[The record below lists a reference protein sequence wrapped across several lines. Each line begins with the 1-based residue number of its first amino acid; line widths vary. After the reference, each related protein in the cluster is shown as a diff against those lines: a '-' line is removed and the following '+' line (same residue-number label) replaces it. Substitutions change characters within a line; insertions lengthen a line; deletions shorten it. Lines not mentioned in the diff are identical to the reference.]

1 MFSGTNNIVF
11 SNGEISTNISSA
23 DLSTDSTNLSTTSS
37 NQVVSSI
44 SALTHRS
51 VKYLVQVGVNA
62 SNKFQTSEINVIHHG
77 GSAFMTEYGR
87 VGNTDDNLATFDAD
101 VNTNNLRLLATP
113 ANANTIIKVFKT
125 AFKI

>member
-1 MFSGTNNIVF
+1 
-11 SNGEISTNISSA
+11 
-23 DLSTDSTNLSTTSS
+23 
-37 NQVVSSI
+37 
-44 SALTHRS
+44 
-51 VKYLVQVGVNA
+51 
-62 SNKFQTSEINVIHHG
+62 
-77 GSAFMTEYGR
+77 MTEYGR